1 MGKTSSA
8 AWPQRRTSLS
18 FKNRATFKPKSRLL
32 FRRLMNEVGEGRVA
46 TCLWLGRYLP
56 WEDFRPQE
64 VRRPQRRNS
73 PRPFS
78 CGAISPPNPHA
89 QAGAATVWNCLCQQ
103 VGGGLELSRRE
114 NMRAKVPESPQVG
127 QLGLQLARAH
137 LESSPI
143 PSFPIRAGSA
153 DVSSASSAPSQSPFP
168 RSVLRPPITDNIPHS
183 LAGADTFSPPRLPL
197 IGNKKPS
204 EFFGKNSEGGR
215 RFP

>member
-114 NMRAKVPESPQVG
+114 NMRAKVPAS
-127 QLGLQLARAH
+127 LGGLPERFPRLAGNSSHTPKARAST
-137 LESSPI
+137 ETCC
-143 PSFPIRAGSA
+143 
-153 DVSSASSAPSQSPFP
+153 ASCHP
-168 RSVLRPPITDNIPHS
+168 
-183 LAGADTFSPPRLPL
+183 
-197 IGNKKPS
+197 
-204 EFFGKNSEGGR
+204 
-215 RFP
+215 